1 MIVYCVINIR
11 INENIKKR
19 IIFSKLIFLIVY
31 ISLIICLKNYYY
43 INSYLEANLE
53 KENDQRKCI

>member
-19 IIFSKLIFLIVY
+19 IIF
-31 ISLIICLKNYYY
+31 YYY